1 MAALL
6 RFAGV
11 WNSSTQYYSNNSVIS
26 PINNKCYSLLRAD
39 WSGGLDPSLDVLDTW
54 LLLDPSTFGTYTETT
69 GGELTVDIVIPNLTT
84 SGTVSICYVHAGLGG
99 GPQYLKTITN
109 SANLC
114 SMTFNT
120 PVDINDQIIWQV
132 LAFS

>member
-11 WNSSTQYYSNNSVIS
+11 WNSSTQYYSNNSVVS
-26 PINNKCYSLLRAD
+26 PENNKCYSLLSQSL
-39 WSGGLDPSLDVLDTW
+39 SGGADPSVNDVDW
-54 LLLDPSTFGTYTETT
+54 LLLNPSLFGTYFETT
-69 GGELTVDIVIPNLTT
+69 GGELTVDIVIPNLTAT
-84 SGTVSICYVHAGLGG
+84 GTVSICYVHAGLGG

-120 PVDINDQIIWQV
+120 PVDIDDHIIWQV
-132 LAFS
+132 LSLS